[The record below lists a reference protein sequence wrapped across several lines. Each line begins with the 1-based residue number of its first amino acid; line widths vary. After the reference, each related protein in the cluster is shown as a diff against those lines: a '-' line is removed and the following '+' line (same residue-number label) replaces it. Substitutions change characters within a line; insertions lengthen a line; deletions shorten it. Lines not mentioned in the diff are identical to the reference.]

1 MKNNVKRL
9 YRFSD
14 NSKIAGICE
23 GFSRYFEVDVVLV
36 RLLFLI
42 FIFIGA
48 GLLAYLIC
56 WIVMPSYQNIKK

>member
-9 YRFSD
+9 YRFPD

>member
-9 YRFSD
+9 YRFPD
-14 NSKIAGICE
+14 NSKIAGICA

>member
-9 YRFSD
+9 YRCPD